1 MPKVSVLCNTY
12 NHEAYIAQ
20 CLDGFLAQETTFDVE
35 YLIHDDAST
44 DNTVA
49 ILKDYDQ
56 RYPGKFKLWLETE
69 NQFSKGV
76 GIIDLNM
83 SRASGEYI
91 AVCDGDD
98 YWCDPHKLQ
107 RQVDYLDAH
116 PECSL
121 TVHAHRV
128 ILASDPTKATDHVY
142 SRYEVTVSLQDILK
156 VPAAQFAYSSY
167 LFRHKDAN
175 YPPAYR
181 TLGFTDLPRLIYSAS
196 IGDVHFD
203 PRIQSVYRRGVPN
216 SFVYRNVA
224 NSQSALANIQKRLAF
239 YTALREELPAEQAIL
254 DQHVQEST
262 LYLASKSRNAK
273 LLFQTAKDIGY
284 TKISLNRWI
293 VLLSDLLFPRLIYAY
308 RQHKRQNTLA

>member
-20 CLDGFLAQETTFDVE
+20 CLDGFLAQETTFEVE

-44 DNTVA
+44 DNTPA
-49 ILKDYDQ
+49 ILKDYAS
-56 RYPGKFKLWLETE
+56 RYPGKFNLWLETE

-83 SRASGEYI
+83 SRATGEYI

-107 RQVDYLDAH
+107 RQVDYLDTH

-128 ILASDPTKATDHVY
+128 ILASDPTKATDQVY
-142 SRYEVTVSLQDILK
+142 SPNECTVPLRSILQ
-156 VPAAQFAYSSY
+156 VPAALFAYSSY
-167 LFRHKDAN
+167 LFRRKDAH
-175 YPPAYR
+175 YPATYR

-196 IGDVHFD
+196 IGVVHYD

-216 SFVYRNVA
+216 SFVYRNVV
-224 NSQSALANIQKRLAF
+224 NSTGALANIQKRVTF
-239 YTALREELPAEQAIL
+239 YTALRDVLPHERDIL
-254 DQHVQEST
+254 DAHVHEST

-273 LLFQTAKDIGY
+273 LLFQTAKTIGY
-284 TKISLNRWI
+284 TKIPFKRWI
-293 VLLSDLLFPRLIYAY
+293 VLLSDLYFPNLISAY